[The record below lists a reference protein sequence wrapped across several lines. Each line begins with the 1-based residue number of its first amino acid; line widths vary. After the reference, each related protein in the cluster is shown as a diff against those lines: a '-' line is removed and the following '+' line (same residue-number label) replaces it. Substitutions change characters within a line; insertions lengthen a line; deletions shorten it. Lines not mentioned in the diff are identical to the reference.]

1 MEERLGFDI
10 RRHLRVEHFW
20 KDFLGRLHQ
29 PFGPACLLRFEAVH
43 VHRQFRGAFDLR
55 EVQELPALKLRAIR
69 KVRVLCQGVVLPAAR
84 FVNHFPAPHSRR
96 SVEIEKRSAPGPC
109 AVFDNEVPV
118 EQDRFHVGQQ
128 GIVAVQVSPA
138 RLHHTDMFPAVGIQ
152 EIGNR

>member
-1 MEERLGFDI
+1 
-10 RRHLRVEHFW
+10 
-20 KDFLGRLHQ
+20 
-29 PFGPACLLRFEAVH
+29 
-43 VHRQFRGAFDLR
+43 LR

-138 RLHHTDMFPAVGIQ
+138 RKRSCSTGTSLSNTAQDRKSTRLNSSHVAISYAVFCLKKK
-152 EIGNR
+152 